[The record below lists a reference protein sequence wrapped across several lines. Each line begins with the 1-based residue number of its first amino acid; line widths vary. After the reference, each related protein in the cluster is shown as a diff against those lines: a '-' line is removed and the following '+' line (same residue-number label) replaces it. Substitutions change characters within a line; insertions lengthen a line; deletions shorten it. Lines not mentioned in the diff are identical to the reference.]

1 VNITLGKILAGALA
15 VILAIGAIAWGLD
28 AYHKRHATKAEAQ
41 AQVFKGEANAT
52 QSQAQ
57 AKDKAYEDLKA
68 EHEAAKADLDRLS
81 LERSALLRKL
91 AAAKQNS
98 GTPSQPDPGTV
109 PSTTPALSDDL
120 ASRDAVIAKDA
131 EVIGKQQLLISY
143 QSEQILVLTQ
153 ARDGWK
159 ATAEL
164 RDKQAMAQEQATAA
178 WKKAVTASRWQGR
191 VEGALVG
198 AAIGYLGGHR

>member
-1 VNITLGKILAGALA
+1 MTPILGKILAGALA
-15 VILAIGAIAWGLD
+15 VILAVGAIAWGLD
-28 AYHKRHATKAEAQ
+28 AYHKRRATKDEVQ

-52 QSQAQ
+52 QTQAQ
-57 AKDKAYEDLKA
+57 AKDKAYADLKA
-68 EHEAAKADLDRLS
+68 EHEATKADLDRLS

-109 PSTTPALSDDL
+109 PTTTPALSDDL

-131 EVIGKQQLLISY
+131 ELITAQAKVIEDQK
-143 QSEQILVLTQ
+143 SEIVILTD
-153 ARDGWK
+153 ARDQWK
-159 ATAEL
+159 ATADL
-164 RDKQAMAQEQATAA
+164 RNRQAMAQEAATEA

-191 VEGALVG
+191 IEGALAG
-198 AAIGYLGGHR
+198 AALGYLGGRR

>member
-1 VNITLGKILAGALA
+1 MTPSLGKILAGAVA
-15 VILAIGAIAWGLD
+15 VILVVGLIAWGMD
-28 AYHKRHATKAEAQ
+28 HYHQAKGSKDEAQ
-41 AQVFKGEANAT
+41 AQAFKGEANAT
-52 QSQAQ
+52 ESQAQ
-57 AKDKAYEDLKA
+57 AKDKAYADLKA

-131 EVIGKQQLLISY
+131 ELIAAQAKVIEDQK
-143 QSEQILVLTQ
+143 SEIVILTD
-153 ARDGWK
+153 ARDQWK
-159 ATAEL
+159 ATADL
-164 RDKQAMAQEQATAA
+164 RNRQAMAQEAATEA
-178 WKKAVTASRWQGR
+178 WKKAVMASRWQGR
-191 VEGALVG
+191 IEGALAG
-198 AAIGYLGGHR
+198 AALGYLGGKR

>member
-1 VNITLGKILAGALA
+1 MTPTLGKILAGALA

-28 AYHKRHATKAEAQ
+28 AYHKRHATKDEAQ

-81 LERSALLRKL
+81 SERSKLLAKL
-91 AAAKQNS
+91 AAQKPNS
-98 GTPSQPDPGTV
+98 GNQGVSNPGTV
-109 PSTTPALSDDL
+109 PPSTTALSDDL
-120 ASRDAVIAKDA
+120 ASRDAVIAKDSELITA
-131 EVIGKQQLLISY
+131 QAKVIEDQK
-143 QSEQILVLTQ
+143 SEIVILTD
-153 ARDGWK
+153 ARDQWK
-159 ATAEL
+159 ATADL
-164 RDKQAMAQEQATAA
+164 RNQQAMAQEAATEA

-191 VEGALVG
+191 VEGFAVG
-198 AAIGYLGGHR
+198 AIVGYLGGKR